1 MAAFA
6 EKLWLRNR
14 HLDEPIHMKEMKI
27 GKFHQRL
34 LKIESMATKTNL
46 IALFIGASLFTV
58 YVVPVL
64 MYSVFVLDT
73 NVLGGWIHE
82 PLPPFAKTTS
92 EKNYYLNNNI
102 HF

>member
-1 MAAFA
+1 
-6 EKLWLRNR
+6 
-14 HLDEPIHMKEMKI
+14 
-27 GKFHQRL
+27 
-34 LKIESMATKTNL
+34 MATKTNL